1 MTPKQAQLIKEE
13 INRLILELEKFKPQ
27 THQQPLELIEAY
39 GALVE
44 RARANDD

>member
-27 THQQPLELIEAY
+27 THQQPLDLVEAY

-44 RARANDD
+44 ITREGE